1 MECKTLDKIIITDLI
16 VRGIIGINDWER
28 VQKQDI
34 NLNFIIYS
42 DLKHSG
48 KTDDIEDTLNY
59 KTLSKAI
66 IAYVE
71 GSKHFLVE
79 TLATNLARMIIL
91 DFDIERVVVKVEKPG
106 ALRFT
111 KTVGVEIDRV
121 RSDFDE

>member
-1 MECKTLDKIIITDLI
+1 MDKIIITDLI

-34 NLNFIIYS
+34 NLNFIIYANM
-42 DLKHSG
+42 KHSG
-48 KTDDIEDTLNY
+48 KTDDINDTLNY

-79 TLATNLARMIIL
+79 TLATQLSRMIIF
-91 DFDIERVVVKVEKPG
+91 DFGIERVVVRVEKPG

-111 KTVGVEIDRV
+111 KSVGVEIDRV